1 MRKSQTNRVD
11 LEGNVTR
18 DANVVINGDNKSR
31 LAFSIASTEYGP
43 GEKKYVTF
51 ADVIAFGTLAERIKA
66 LKKGDLVY
74 VIGKLHYDTWERDGK
89 KTNKLEVIAFK
100 ILFQDTAFEDSGSPA
115 GEEEVPF

>member
-1 MRKSQTNRVD
+1 MRRSQENRVF

-18 DANVVINGDNKSR
+18 DSNVVINGDNKAR

-43 GEKKYVTF
+43 GEKKYVAF
-51 ADVIAFGTLAERIKA
+51 ADVIAFGGLAERIKG

-74 VIGKLHYDTWERDGK
+74 IVGKLHYDSWERDGK
-89 KTNKLEVIAFK
+89 KTNKLEIIAFK
-100 ILFQDTAFEDSGSPA
+100 ILFQDTAFEDSSYSG